1 MRKRRLGLGLL
12 QIDVAKMIGVTE
24 STVWNWEHRTESEL
38 RHMPKI
44 IEFLGYVPF
53 ECPEDPIGRLRYFS

>member
-1 MRKRRLGLGLL
+1 VFRKDILF
-12 QIDVAKMIGVTE
+12 IGKVC
-24 STVWNWEHRTESEL
+24 NGAADAEHEL

-53 ECPEDPIGRLRYFS
+53 ECPEDLGGKLRYLS